1 MTHTSAETEK
11 AIGYSKRLFFFILI
25 VLSILALTACT
36 ACGNGWIRE
45 KGERGALAYYQNKYG
60 GDAEIVSAREW
71 GNTTAILPTKINRM
85 VFEMSD
91 GNVVLWD
98 CETQQY
104 ADTRQAEEIL
114 TQLREQ
120 LVQPATEE
128 SLGTEILISDYTAT
142 AAVFED
148 YTASRGVSA
157 FTSYYDGDIY
167 AFAETEK
174 PLLMDYNVVVRE
186 STDEDENGTAFKAQA
201 EALRQKLQPFFS
213 GADNRIYVLS
223 RDYTG
228 ELVQARQIYSPEGN
242 WLVRGVGRIDF
253 DDTVHWIENIYIETM
268 PGVWMTSNEED
279 FVLLLGDLVLE
290 QVGTGADLQ
299 KILDA
304 RYEALPIVA
313 EKNKDGIYRVPDKQ
327 HCSKTVVKDLDAPV
341 YRILWSDRARA
352 AQDEYGRLDV
362 CIYLEPEMA
371 EAADRL
377 WYFPESDED
386 EFEMYP
392 VMTETARPDTGVYG
406 DLTEGAL
413 YCFGDVG
420 HEE

>member
-1 MTHTSAETEK
+1 MTRTSAEAGK
-11 AIGYSKRLFFFILI
+11 AVSRAKRLAFLILI
-25 VLSILALTACT
+25 ALSILALT

-60 GDAEIVSAREW
+60 EDADVVSAREW

-98 CETQQY
+98 RKTQQY

-114 TQLREQ
+114 TGLREQ

-128 SLGTEILISDYTAT
+128 ALGTEILISDYTAT

-157 FTSYYDGDIY
+157 FTAYYDGDIY
-167 AFAETEK
+167 TFAETEK
-174 PLLMDYNVVVRE
+174 PLLMDYNAVMRE
-186 STDEDENGTAFKAQA
+186 SADEDENGTAFKVQA
-201 EALRQKLQPFFS
+201 EALRRKLQPFFFGS
-213 GADNRIYVLS
+213 ENRLYILS

-242 WLVRGVGRIDF
+242 WLVRGVGRLDF
-253 DDTVHWIENIYIETM
+253 DDAVHWIENIYIETM
-268 PGVWMTSNEED
+268 PGVWITSNEED
-279 FVLLLGDLVLE
+279 FVLQPGDLVLE

-299 KILDA
+299 KILDE
-304 RYEALPIVA
+304 RYEALPTVA

-327 HCSKTVVKDLDAPV
+327 HCSKTVVKDLEAPV
-341 YRILWSDRARA
+341 YRIVWSDRARA
-352 AQDEYGRLDV
+352 AQDEYGRLEV
-362 CIYLEPEMA
+362 CVYLEPEMA
-371 EAADRL
+371 EAANQL
-377 WYFPESDED
+377 WYFPERDKD
-386 EFEMYP
+386 AFEMYP
-392 VMTETARPDTGVYG
+392 VMADTVRPNTGVYG
-406 DLTEGAL
+406 RLTDGAL
-413 YCFGDVG
+413 YCFVQAKR
-420 HEE
+420 EE